1 MTRFN
6 ISYTDQ
12 YFFCARHAEFG
23 HALHETRLTEAARSS
38 ATDLFLRLLGTLRRR
53 SSAIRGGASGCRW
66 WRLIPV
72 VAVTRCPAGGQP
84 VLVAQLRSVAVVL
97 RRPRGFL
104 LARARTCGASGCLL
118 CRPLMPPVSPTRL
131 PAGIQPVPVAQMHSV
146 AFSCDDHAWGR
157 FLTTFK
163 QLL

>member
-1 MTRFN
+1 MTCFAVRCLKVYICHVIIIIIIIIIVVIIIIIIVIIIFFWGVPRFQQ
-6 ISYTDQ
+6 S
-12 YFFCARHAEFG
+12 FFAP
-23 HALHETRLTEAARSS
+23 SS
-38 ATDLFLRLLGTLRRR
+38 
-53 SSAIRGGASGCRW
+53 
-66 WRLIPV
+66 
-72 VAVTRCPAGGQP
+72 
-84 VLVAQLRSVAVVL
+84 SVAVVL

-146 AFSCDDHAWGR
+146 AFFLRRPRVGA